1 MDTTMKTI
9 LVTGASAGIGAAC
22 VREFERRGNRV
33 IAMARRAERLKSFK
47 SAHVHVCAC
56 DVNDH
61 EGVRRQ
67 LSALPEEFREIDVLV
82 NNAGLALGM
91 AKAQESEWQDWSTMI
106 ETNVR
111 ALTFMTH
118 LLLPDMVKRKRGH
131 VVNLGSVAGTYPY
144 QGGNVYAATK
154 AYVEQFTL
162 ALRADLHGTRV
173 RVTNIEP
180 GMVATDFSEVRFKG
194 DRARADKVYEG
205 LEALTA
211 QDIAE
216 TVAYVVDLPERVNV
230 NRLELMSVAQSFAGF
245 VLDRKTTA

>member
-1 MDTTMKTI
+1 MKTI

-33 IAMARRAERLKSFK
+33 VALARRAERLSTLKSK
-47 SAHVHVCAC
+47 DVHVCTC

-61 EGVRRQ
+61 DAVRAA
-67 LSALPEEFREIDVLV
+67 LTSLPESHREIDVLV

-91 AKAQESEWQDWSTMI
+91 AKAQDSTWEDWSTMI

-111 ALTFMTH
+111 ALTFVTH
-118 LLLPDMVKRKRGH
+118 LLLPGMVKRNRGH

-180 GMVATDFSEVRFKG
+180 GVVATEFSETRFKG
-194 DRARADKVYEG
+194 DSERASKVYEG

-245 VLDRKTTA
+245 VLDRKVPT

>member
-1 MDTTMKTI
+1 MKTI

-33 IAMARRAERLKSFK
+33 IALARRVERLAELKSD
-47 SAHVHVCAC
+47 AVHVCVC

-61 EGVRRQ
+61 EAVRKS
-67 LSALPEEFREIDVLV
+67 LAALPASYAEIDVLV

-91 AKAQESEWQDWSTMI
+91 AKAQDSTWEDWSTMI

-118 LLLPDMVKRKRGH
+118 LLLPAMVKRNRGH

-180 GMVATDFSEVRFKG
+180 GMVATEFSETRFKG
-194 DRARADKVYEG
+194 DRERANKVYEG

-211 QDIAE
+211 QDIADS
-216 TVAYVVDLPERVNV
+216 VAYVVDLPERVNV

-245 VLDRKTTA
+245 VLDRKT

>member
-1 MDTTMKTI
+1 MKTI

-33 IAMARRAERLKSFK
+33 IALARRAERLAELKSEL
-47 SAHVHVCAC
+47 VHVCAC
-56 DVNDH
+56 DLNDH
-61 EGVRRQ
+61 EAVRRA
-67 LSALPEEFREIDVLV
+67 LAALPHAHAEIDVLV

-91 AKAQESEWQDWSTMI
+91 AKAQESTWEDWSTMI

-111 ALTFMTH
+111 ALTFITH
-118 LLLPDMVKRKRGH
+118 LLLPSMVKRNRGH

-180 GMVATDFSEVRFKG
+180 GMVATEFSETRFKG
-194 DRARADKVYEG
+194 DRERASKVYEG

-216 TVAYVVDLPERVNV
+216 TVAYVVDLPDRVNV

-245 VLDRKTTA
+245 VLDRKATP

>member
-1 MDTTMKTI
+1 MKTVLI
-9 LVTGASAGIGAAC
+9 TGASAGIGAAC
-22 VREFERRGNRV
+22 VREFERRGHRV
-33 IAMARRAERLKSFK
+33 VALARRQERLDALRSERVY
-47 SAHVHVCAC
+47 VHAC

-61 EGVRRQ
+61 AAVQ
-67 LSALPEEFREIDVLV
+67 AALAGLPKSHQEIDVLV

-91 AKAQESEWQDWSTMI
+91 AKAQESTWSDWNTMI
-106 ETNVR
+106 DTNVR
-111 ALTFMTH
+111 ALTFITH
-118 LLLPDMVKRKRGH
+118 HVLPGMVLRNRGH
-131 VVNLGSVAGTYPY
+131 IVNLGSVAGTYPY

-154 AYVEQFTL
+154 AYVEQFSL

-180 GMVATDFSEVRFKG
+180 GMVATEFSEIRFKG
-194 DRARADKVYEG
+194 DQERAAKVYQG

-245 VLDRKTTA
+245 VLDRK